1 MNRYHQLSAYFRHRF
16 RRRVQKIPLDAG
28 FTCPNRDG
36 TLSTRGCI
44 FCNPQGSGSGMGLLG
59 TSLEDQWAFWRD
71 RYGRSDQAGIFIAY
85 LQSFS
90 NTYGPVEKLRRTLE
104 ALEALPDLAGLSI
117 GTRPDCLDSEKLD
130 CMARFAAGNLP
141 CARHDLAAGP
151 ASHGQPAPAS
161 HGHSAPARLTGQN
174 GQNGQYGQSV
184 PHDEC
189 PSILPGREVWL
200 ELGLQSAH
208 DRTLARI
215 NRGHDFA
222 ASEAAVRMAAE
233 RGLRV
238 CAHLIAGLPGETEE
252 DFLLTVDRVNALPVH
267 GVKFHNLYVAKD
279 TELARHWERGDY
291 TPLTEEEYLHL
302 LVRALPR
309 LRPEIVVQRLTGD
322 AAADEL
328 LAPHWSGGKTAFI
341 ASVAR
346 ELERLN
352 TWQGKELDTASGPL
366 PPLWFS
372 LRRNLPARL
381 HRQWEDEFRAVARTL
396 HFDITEPLP

>member
-1 MNRYHQLSAYFRHRF
+1 
-16 RRRVQKIPLDAG
+16 
-28 FTCPNRDG
+28 
-36 TLSTRGCI
+36 
-44 FCNPQGSGSGMGLLG
+44 MGLLG
-59 TSLEDQWAFWRD
+59 ASLEDQWAFWRN
-71 RYGRSDQAGIFIAY
+71 RYGRSNEAGIFIAY

-130 CMARFAAGNLP
+130 CIARFAAGNLP
-141 CARHDLAAGP
+141 CPQHVHAATSGTHD
-151 ASHGQPAPAS
+151 
-161 HGHSAPARLTGQN
+161 
-174 GQNGQYGQSV
+174 QSV
-184 PHDEC
+184 PERHTGQYRNTVPPDGQHR
-189 PSILPGREVWL
+189 ILPGREVWL

-208 DRTLARI
+208 DKTLVRI

-222 ASEAAVRMAAE
+222 ASESAVRMAAE

-252 DFLLTVDRVNALPVH
+252 DFLLTVDRVNSLPVH

-279 TELARHWERGDY
+279 TELARHWEQGGY
-291 TPLTEEEYLHL
+291 TPLTEEEYLRI

-322 AAADEL
+322 AAGDEL
-328 LAPHWSGGKTAFI
+328 LAPHWHSGKTAFI

-346 ELERLN
+346 GLERLN
-352 TWQGKELDTASGPL
+352 TWQGKELETSPGPL

-372 LRRNLPARL
+372 LRRNLPAHL
-381 HRQWEDEFRAVARTL
+381 HRQWEEEFRAMAPIL
-396 HFDITEPLP
+396 HFNITEPLP